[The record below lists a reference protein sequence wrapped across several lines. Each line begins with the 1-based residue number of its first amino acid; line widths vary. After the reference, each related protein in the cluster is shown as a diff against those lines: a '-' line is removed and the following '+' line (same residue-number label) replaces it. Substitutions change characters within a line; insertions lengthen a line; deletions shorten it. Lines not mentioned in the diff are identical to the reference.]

1 VCKQAI
7 KRRKQAIRKVKLH
20 PSHENIQHWKI
31 VWAQT
36 RKTIRNTRRQSW
48 QKFVFSINSQTSLKR
63 DWTVISKISG
73 KRSPVEVKHLQV
85 GNKEITTVADIADT
99 LAESFSEV
107 SSNSHYSTKF
117 LSHKANA
124 KP

>member
-1 VCKQAI
+1 
-7 KRRKQAIRKVKLH
+7 
-20 PSHENIQHWKI
+20 
-31 VWAQT
+31 
-36 RKTIRNTRRQSW
+36 
-48 QKFVFSINSQTSLKR
+48 
-63 DWTVISKISG
+63 
-73 KRSPVEVKHLQV
+73 VEVKHLQV

-107 SSNSHYSTKF
+107 LSNSHYSTKF